1 MDVNRFGITIKCIE
15 IDQKLTKKKE
25 ASWFKTIFCGA
36 VKNGI
41 LSKKVN
47 Q

>member
-15 IDQKLTKKKE
+15 IDQKLTKKKRHRD
-25 ASWFKTIFCGA
+25 SRQ
-36 VKNGI
+36 
-41 LSKKVN
+41 LSVE